1 MVPPIGDP
9 GLATS
14 DWASGTSK
22 APLPDVRFSPKSGHR
37 FSLSGCPLCAKS
49 RHSVLLLVGKGAQVR
64 GASPVKLP
72 RRKFLHLAAGAAA
85 LPVAVRTAW
94 ALDYPTRPVRV
105 VAPFAAGGPA
115 DIVARLIGQWLSER
129 LGQPFVIENRPGAG
143 GNVGTEV
150 VVRASPDGYMLL
162 LIGSF
167 NTINATL
174 YDKLN
179 FNFVRDIAPVAAIVR
194 QPLVMAVHPSV
205 PAKTVPEFI
214 AHANTNPGKIN
225 MASGGIGSTPH
236 VAGELFQMMTG
247 VRMIHV
253 PYRGAGLALVDLLA
267 GQVQVY
273 FATTVASIKYIRT
286 GQLRPLAVT
295 TATRSEALPD
305 IPTVDEFV
313 PGYEASAWQGIGAPR
328 NTPAEIIDRLNKEI
342 TAGLADPKLKAQLA
356 DLGGTVLVGSPA
368 DFGKLIAEE
377 SEKWGKVVKFT
388 GIKAE

>member
-1 MVPPIGDP
+1 
-9 GLATS
+9 
-14 DWASGTSK
+14 
-22 APLPDVRFSPKSGHR
+22 
-37 FSLSGCPLCAKS
+37 
-49 RHSVLLLVGKGAQVR
+49 
-64 GASPVKLP
+64 VKLP
-72 RRKFLHLAAGAAA
+72 RRQFLHLTAGAAA
-85 LPVAVRTAW
+85 LSTVSRITW
-94 ALDYPTRPVRV
+94 AQAYPARPVHV

-115 DIVARLIGQWLSER
+115 DILARLIGQWLSER

-179 FNFVRDIAPVAAIVR
+179 FNFIRDIAPVAAIIH
-194 QPLVMAVHPSV
+194 QPLVMAIHPSV

-214 AHANTNPGKIN
+214 AHAKANPGKIN

-295 TATRSEALPD
+295 TAMRSEALPD

-313 PGYEASAWQGIGAPR
+313 PGYEASAWQGIGAPK

-342 TAGLADPKLKAQLA
+342 NAGLADPKLKTRLT

-368 DFGKLIAEE
+368 DLGKLIADET
-377 SEKWGKVVKFT
+377 EKWAKVIRAA